1 MAHIDDIGQV
11 SIFYKKDRSTGSKGA
26 YHYPKFTVQNNED
39 RPIKVEIG
47 LKLLRKGS
55 VFDRGVITSPEAD
68 PGESAIVFPEKGAPK
83 RGEVRLT
90 SITVLGAKN
99 GEWATLGSNDYDD
112 MTLMKRACYVA
123 TYAFGD
129 ENHPE
134 VEKLRS
140 FRDVVL
146 RRSRTGRWL
155 TRRYY
160 AHQEPVTRL
169 LGESVVVRR
178 GLRHFLRGFNRA
190 ARGVISGLSSDHS
203 QR

>member
-1 MAHIDDIGQV
+1 MAHIDDVGRV
-11 SIFYKKDRSTGSKGA
+11 SVSYKKDRSAGVEGA

-55 VFDRGVITSPEAD
+55 VFERGVITSPVAD
-68 PGESAIVFPEKGAPK
+68 PGESAVVFPENGAPK

-90 SITVLGAKN
+90 SITVLAAEN
-99 GEWATLGSNDYDD
+99 GEWTPLGSNEYDD
-112 MTLMKRACYVA
+112 QTLMKRACYVA
-123 TYAFGD
+123 THAFGD
-129 ENHPE
+129 EDHPE
-134 VEKLRS
+134 VEKLRR

-160 AHQEPVTRL
+160 AHQASVTHL
-169 LGESVVVRR
+169 LGESAVLRQ
-178 GLRHFLRGFNRA
+178 GLRYLLRAFNRA
-190 ARGVISGLSSDHS
+190 ARGLVSGLSSDRT